1 MANRTYPS
9 PQSARRTLSGLWA
22 RVADALRAAGTLR
35 RDGGRLPPS
44 ATLNAQF
51 WLQAVPWRPTAG
63 WAVVAGLLAAGALN
77 NLAAFDWPRLV
88 LVLLLADLLWGSL
101 WRMAGG
107 RDLLLPLGKDV
118 GEARLRLPYLQP
130 GSPAAD
136 LLDLDTAN
144 SMPYL
149 VRIAAPTFALALLVA
164 LALGRTALIGTA
176 LLAAITVLGWILR
189 RSLHVSTPSL
199 HALAV
204 VALPWMLTLAEF
216 APAGRSAGFAV
227 ALLVLWT
234 VHHWGEARGTI
245 YAGDWVAP
253 VLIGAAELG
262 IAALLIYAKA
272 PIWLAI
278 LAVLA
283 LPTWIAVYQR
293 QPLGGQ
299 RAWWLA
305 AMLISAAAV
314 GQLG

>member
-1 MANRTYPS
+1 
-9 PQSARRTLSGLWA
+9 
-22 RVADALRAAGTLR
+22 
-35 RDGGRLPPS
+35 
-44 ATLNAQF
+44 
-51 WLQAVPWRPTAG
+51 
-63 WAVVAGLLAAGALN
+63 
-77 NLAAFDWPRLV
+77 
-88 LVLLLADLLWGSL
+88 
-101 WRMAGG
+101 
-107 RDLLLPLGKDV
+107 
-118 GEARLRLPYLQP
+118 
-130 GSPAAD
+130 
-136 LLDLDTAN
+136 
-144 SMPYL
+144 MPYL
-149 VRIAAPTFALALLVA
+149 VRIAAPTFALALLFA

-278 LAVLA
+278 LA
-283 LPTWIAVYQR
+283 R
-293 QPLGGQ
+293 
-299 RAWWLA
+299 RH
-305 AMLISAAAV
+305 
-314 GQLG
+314 